1 MTETSPSV
9 SVLMPVY
16 NGARYL
22 AEAVESIL
30 AQTFGDFEFVIVDD
44 GSTDRSPALL
54 DEYGKHDTRIRIVRR
69 ANTGIVGALNDAIA
83 ASRAPLVARMDA
95 DDVSE
100 PQRLEKQVT
109 YLREHGECVAVGSR
123 VTGIDPYGCVLF
135 QSEHKLGHDEI
146 DGELLNG
153 VGWAIVHPVAM
164 LRRDAVEKVGRY
176 RKEWQWVEDLDLF
189 LRLAEIGK
197 LANLPD
203 QLLRYRQHTESI
215 NRTRS
220 AEQARLADACV
231 REAYR
236 RRGLPVPAGWKFVP
250 KAKPSKPQQLQT
262 WAWRAMK
269 AGNVDAARRHAVE
282 LWKAA
287 PLSVESWRTLL
298 CAMRGH

>member
-1 MTETSPSV
+1 MAATSPTV
-9 SVLMPVY
+9 SVVMPVY
-16 NGARYL
+16 NAARYL

-44 GSTDRSPALL
+44 GSTDRSPATL
-54 DEYGKHDTRIRIVRR
+54 DDYAARDARIRIVRR
-69 ANTGIVGALNDAIA
+69 ANTGIVGALNDALA
-83 ASRAPLVARMDA
+83 ESKAPLIARMDA
-95 DDVSE
+95 DDVSLPE
-100 PQRLEKQVT
+100 RLEKQVA
-109 YLREHGECVAVGSR
+109 YMRDHDECIALGSR
-123 VTGIDPYGCVLF
+123 VVGIDPYGCVLF
-135 QSEHKLGHDEI
+135 QSEHKLAHDEI
-146 DGELLNG
+146 DRELLNG

-164 LRRDAVEKVGRY
+164 LRRDAVERVGGY
-176 RKEWQWVEDLDLF
+176 RREWQWVEDLDLF

-203 QLLRYRQHTESI
+203 HLLRYRQHTESI

-236 RRGLPVPAGWKFVP
+236 RRGQEVPAGWKFVP
-250 KAKPSKPQQLQT
+250 KPKPSKPQQLQT

-269 AGNVDAARRHAVE
+269 SGNVPVARKHAVA
-282 LWKAA
+282 LWKTA
-287 PLSVESWRTLL
+287 PLSIESWRTLL